1 MSVPVDSDDIH
12 IVVICVHC
20 DYKYGVFYCIC
31 TLCSCCHCLTEMNKY
46 APQLDMADTD
56 GTKADVYRGFIV
68 TDEETV
74 SLVPELKASD
84 KDEIGGASKQILNR
98 LACKVGAMVGI

>member
-1 MSVPVDSDDIH
+1 
-12 IVVICVHC
+12 
-20 DYKYGVFYCIC
+20 
-31 TLCSCCHCLTEMNKY
+31 
-46 APQLDMADTD
+46 MADTD

-84 KDEIGGASKQILNR
+84 KDEIGGASKQILSSLPR
-98 LACKVGAMVGI
+98 KVGAWVGI

>member
-1 MSVPVDSDDIH
+1 MIF
-12 IVVICVHC
+12 IFVVICVHC
-20 DYKYGVFYCIC
+20 DYIYGVFYCNC
-31 TLCSCCHCLTEMNKY
+31 SLRSCCHCLTEMNKY
-46 APQLDMADTD
+46 APELDMADTD

-84 KDEIGGASKQILNR
+84 KDEIGGASKQILNS
-98 LACKVGAMVGI
+98 LPCKVGALVGI